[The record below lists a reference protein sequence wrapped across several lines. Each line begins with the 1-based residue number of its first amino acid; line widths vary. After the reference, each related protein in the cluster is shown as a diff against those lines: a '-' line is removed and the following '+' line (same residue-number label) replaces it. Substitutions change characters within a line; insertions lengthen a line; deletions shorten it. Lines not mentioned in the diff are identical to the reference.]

1 MPALVDR
8 PQARVAKAVRS
19 NYLSAFEVEPL
30 KTGWFG
36 LLSRLAARPLRCRP
50 QAALPEL
57 EASA

>member
-8 PQARVAKAVRS
+8 PQARAAKPVHS
-19 NYLSAFEVEPL
+19 NYLAALEVAPL
-30 KTGWFG
+30 KSGWFG
-36 LLSRLAARPLRCRP
+36 LLCRLAARPLRCRP